1 MSKSALTQVQD
12 LGWYVRDMHN
22 DGFTQFEAKKKL
34 YQILWEAQ
42 HQLEKAPQFFGET
55 EWLQEQRL
63 DSIV

>member
-12 LGWYVRDMHN
+12 LGWYVRDMNN

-34 YQILWEAQ
+34 YLILWETQ
-42 HQLEKAPQFFGET
+42 RQLEKAPQFVGET

-63 DSIV
+63 DSVV

>member
-1 MSKSALTQVQD
+1 
-12 LGWYVRDMHN
+12 MHN

-42 HQLEKAPQFFGET
+42 HQLEKSPQFVGET

-63 DSIV
+63 DSVV